1 MALISPPAIEWTR
14 YDKSRVNSRFESAS
28 LASIFPLNF
37 HDSTIGQRLE
47 SAISKV
53 ALIPLCKVFSNG
65 VSQSWRKKFSFS
77 KPPSKRISIDR
88 SHHPEIQATISS
100 DSYPFN
106 TAYKQL
112 IFMHKHRVWR
122 IPFLENE
129 QPIVSKINIL
139 NAHEQP
145 LFISLKNI
153 YIFLFLC
160 RKHSSLNFSKR
171 KRKKFFLARFAGELR
186 KKKKRKRSSVFSRRD
201 EEERSEKLEALFVK
215 RAICRPI
222 IRRRS
227 ERWKESTLDAFAR
240 AMSVRNR
247 TSPTRLGLGE
257 GEEAGN

>member
-1 MALISPPAIEWTR
+1 
-14 YDKSRVNSRFESAS
+14 
-28 LASIFPLNF
+28 
-37 HDSTIGQRLE
+37 
-47 SAISKV
+47 
-53 ALIPLCKVFSNG
+53 
-65 VSQSWRKKFSFS
+65 
-77 KPPSKRISIDR
+77 
-88 SHHPEIQATISS
+88 
-100 DSYPFN
+100 
-106 TAYKQL
+106 
-112 IFMHKHRVWR
+112 MHKHRVWR
-122 IPFLENE
+122 IPFLKNE

-139 NAHEQP
+139 NTHDQP
-145 LFISLKNI
+145 LFISIKNI
-153 YIFLFLC
+153 CIFLFLC

-201 EEERSEKLEALFVK
+201 EERSEKLEALFVK

-247 TSPTRLGLGE
+247 TSPARLGLGE

>member
-1 MALISPPAIEWTR
+1 
-14 YDKSRVNSRFESAS
+14 
-28 LASIFPLNF
+28 
-37 HDSTIGQRLE
+37 
-47 SAISKV
+47 
-53 ALIPLCKVFSNG
+53 
-65 VSQSWRKKFSFS
+65 
-77 KPPSKRISIDR
+77 
-88 SHHPEIQATISS
+88 
-100 DSYPFN
+100 
-106 TAYKQL
+106 
-112 IFMHKHRVWR
+112 MHKHRVWR
-122 IPFLENE
+122 IPSLENE

-139 NAHEQP
+139 NTHDQP
-145 LFISLKNI
+145 LFISIKNI

-186 KKKKRKRSSVFSRRD
+186 KKEKRKRSSVFSRRD

-247 TSPTRLGLGE
+247 TSPVRLGLGE
-257 GEEAGN
+257 GGGGGKLAVPTINWSLRFSFCGRHVNVTSPVATPPFPIHLHPTYLPISDKLSFVLRIASVFYARRTNAAHRIYRQKLCRYLTIRGGHTYFCSTGQNHCDLYRRKNEIHDI